1 MDCSVFENEIIVIFV
16 GQRFCVALSAWL
28 DGKGIAKL
36 VSAGDGRGGE
46 NLFAMG
52 VQLLQKLEF
61 ITEEVFFQKD
71 MCDRERRTIPMQDND
86 FTDIDRR
93 ILQNNVFDIKQVMLL
108 ALSVDKVID
117 RTAKNVYE
125 AVRIQVADITRV
137 APFPALFIYP
147 EKCVCCIRVL
157 IVFFHAAGRR
167 DLQFTPL
174 AVRKLFSGIG
184 IKGADCGKRERNPCG
199 PDFVSRPGSG
209 DAGGCERDGCTQFA
223 HSPALLNTSVAMMR
237 RKEIVDFAFCLGKK
251 LFAASYRAN
260 QKR

>member
-1 MDCSVFENEIIVIFV
+1 MQKPPERHICAI
-16 GQRFCVALSAWL
+16 
-28 DGKGIAKL
+28 
-36 VSAGDGRGGE
+36 GDGRGGE

-52 VQLLQKLEF
+52 MQLLQKLEF

-137 APFPALFIYP
+137 APFPAFVICA
-147 EKCVCCIRVL
+147 EESGSGSRIFVVL
-157 IVFFHAAGRR
+157 LHAAGRG
-167 DLQFTPL
+167 DLQFSPL
-174 AVRKLFSGIG
+174 AVGQFVTGLRV
-184 IKGADCGKRERNPCG
+184 KGADCGKRERNARG
-199 PDFVSRPGSG
+199 ADFVSRPGSG
-209 DAGGCERDGCTQFA
+209 DAGGCERHHHTHKFR
-223 HSPALLNTSVAMMR
+223 PRL
-237 RKEIVDFAFCLGKK
+237 
-251 LFAASYRAN
+251 RAEF
-260 QKR
+260 